1 MFILTHTFRPF
12 MVGKAWCR
20 RAVHILAA
28 QSRRSEMLFSI
39 KYFERITTGL
49 LGTNDVSVNKARS
62 LSF

>member
-1 MFILTHTFRPF
+1 MFILAHAFRAF

-20 RAVHILAA
+20 RAVNILAA
-28 QSRRSEMLFSI
+28 QSRRSEMFSI

-49 LGTNDVSVNKARS
+49 LGTNDVSVNKAVS